1 MYRPWLHWKY
11 FLAKCE
17 GNFPLKKRKNKK
29 EIERIKKKKNLK
41 KLQTNKRNFDS
52 LVQVSTAQYEEELSM
67 LVHSERQKRSG

>member
-1 MYRPWLHWKY
+1 MK
-11 FLAKCE
+11 E
-17 GNFPLKKRKNKK
+17 IFPLKREKIRKRLK
-29 EIERIKKKKNLK
+29 ELKKKKNLK